1 VGSIN
6 KVILVGN
13 LGADPELKKTASSV
27 AVCNLSVATSEV
39 FKDRAGQRQER
50 TEWHRVVVWGT
61 QAEHCARYLGKG
73 RPVYIEGRLQ
83 TRTWEAKDGQKRSS
97 TDVVADKIVFLG
109 GAAGAGASAAAR
121 VAAQEAA
128 AAAAEDVPF

>member
-1 VGSIN
+1 MGSIN